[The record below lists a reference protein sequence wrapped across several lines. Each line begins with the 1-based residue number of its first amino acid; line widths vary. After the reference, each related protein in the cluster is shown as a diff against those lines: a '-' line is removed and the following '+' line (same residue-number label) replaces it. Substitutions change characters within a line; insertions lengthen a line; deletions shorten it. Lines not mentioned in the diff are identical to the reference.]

1 MKNSILFLGL
11 ILLSPSGIAQKAV
24 ATDTLHFAA
33 DTSYSRIVVR
43 YKKDLLL
50 FGTSKTGV
58 VAFNEKDKSTK
69 IIIPPV
75 KGGEFRDIAIHKDTI
90 YAILSGD
97 NGIVYKGNLEASAP
111 VFQQNGIFL
120 DDISIWENELVILGD
135 PVDGSFFLR
144 KKGPESVT
152 FSEIGQNI
160 ENERNEG
167 CYAASGTCAQFL
179 SPEAYFFVSGGDTS
193 ARFHYTDLWSKR
205 TLSVKLPMKTGEG
218 AGPFSLFFWD
228 PLNGVVVGGD
238 YRKSAEAAQNACF
251 TKDGGKTWKASEVF
265 PNGYRSCVTGNKKI
279 LYSCGTT
286 GIDYSKDGGKTWH
299 FLMKGNFC
307 ALLLEKKTLY
317 ATTNKGYC
325 LKMKIKQGSKGSKS
339 SNASKKYI

>member
-1 MKNSILFLGL
+1 VIS
-11 ILLSPSGIAQKAV
+11 
-24 ATDTLHFAA
+24 TDTLYFAA

-58 VAFNEKDKSTK
+58 IAFNEKDHHKRT
-69 IIIPPV
+69 IIAPV

-97 NGIVYKGNLEASAP
+97 DGIVYKGNLESSAP
-111 VFQQNGIFL
+111 IFRENGIFL
-120 DDISIWENELVILGD
+120 DDIAIWENELVILGD
-135 PVDGSFFLR
+135 PVEGYFFLR

-152 FSEIGQNI
+152 FNEIGQKI
-160 ENERNEG
+160 ANEHQEG

-193 ARFHYTDLWSKR
+193 ARFHYADLWSKR
-205 TLSVKLPMKTGEG
+205 TLSVRLPMKTGEG

-228 PLNGVVVGGD
+228 TENGVVVGGD
-238 YRKSAEAAQNACF
+238 YRKSTEASRNACF

-279 LYSCGTT
+279 LFSCGTT
-286 GIDYSKDGGKTWH
+286 GIDYSRDGGKTWY
-299 FLMKGNFC
+299 FLTKGNFC

-325 LKMKIKQGSKGSKS
+325 LKMKLR
-339 SNASKKYI
+339 

>member
-11 ILLSPSGIAQKAV
+11 ILLSHNGISQKVGA
-24 ATDTLHFAA
+24 ADTLRFAA

-43 YKKDLLL
+43 YKKDWLL

-58 VAFNEKDKSTK
+58 IAFNEKNKSRRTLVT
-69 IIIPPV
+69 PV

-97 NGIVYKGNLEASAP
+97 NGIVYKGNLESFAP
-111 VFQQNGIFL
+111 VFRENGIFL

-135 PVDGSFFLR
+135 PVDGNFFLR
-144 KKGPESVT
+144 KKGPESIT
-152 FSEIGQNI
+152 FNEISQKI
-160 ENERNEG
+160 ANEPNEG

-193 ARFHYTDLWSKR
+193 ARFHYVDLWSKR

-228 PLNGVVVGGD
+228 LLHGVVVGGD
-238 YRKSAEAAQNACF
+238 YRKSTEATQNACY
-251 TKDGGKTWKASEVF
+251 TADGGKTWKASEVF

-279 LYSCGTT
+279 LFSCGTT

-325 LKMKIKQGSKGSKS
+325 LKMKIKI
-339 SNASKKYI
+339 NKKWARD